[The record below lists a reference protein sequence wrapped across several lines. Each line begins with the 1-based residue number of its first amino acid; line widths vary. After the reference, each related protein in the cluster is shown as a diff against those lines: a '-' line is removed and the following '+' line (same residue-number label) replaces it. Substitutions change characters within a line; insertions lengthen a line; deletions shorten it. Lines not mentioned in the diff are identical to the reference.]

1 MGQGIQQAPVEQGG
15 TGSAVLD
22 VFKVLYEPTAVFER
36 VRERPKFLLPFLVIA
51 AVQLVLYFVNM
62 PFIKAA
68 TQAQMAQAQVP
79 AGGPDPTQFLWIGA
93 VFIPIVFAIIYLINA
108 FVLWVLVSIT
118 GGEGKFGTLLSVGT
132 YASMPAVIILSIV
145 GAVVLRLQGVGE
157 ITSQQDLQPALGLD
171 LLVPSAKGFLGAVL
185 KGINPLGIWALVL
198 TAIGV
203 STTHRLSQGTGYM
216 VATIAFVITLCVAG
230 VFASFGGR

>member
-15 TGSAVLD
+15 GNPVLD

-36 VRERPKFLLPFLVIA
+36 VRERPKFLLPFLVIV

-68 TQAQMAQAQVP
+68 TQAQMAQAQIP
-79 AGGPDPTQFLWIGA
+79 AGGPDPMQFLWIGA
-93 VFIPIVFAIIYLINA
+93 VFIPIVFAIIYLING
-108 FVLWVLVSIT
+108 FVLWVLVSIM

-132 YASMPAVIILSIV
+132 YASVPAVIILSIV
-145 GAVVLRLQGVGE
+145 GAVVLRMQGVGE

-185 KGINPLGIWALVL
+185 KGINPFGIWALVL

-203 STTHRLSQGTGYM
+203 STTHRLSTGTGYA
-216 VATIAFVITLCVAG
+216 VATIAFVIVLCVG
-230 VFASFGGR
+230 GLFASLGGR

>member
-15 TGSAVLD
+15 GGNALLD
-22 VFKVLYEPTAVFER
+22 VFNVLFEPTAVFER
-36 VRERPKFLLPFLVIA
+36 VRERPKFLLPFLAIC
-51 AVQLVLYFVNM
+51 AVQVVLYFVNL

-79 AGGPDPTQFLWIGA
+79 AGGPDPMKFLWIGA
-93 VFIPIVFAIIYLINA
+93 VAIPIVFAIIYLING
-108 FVLWVLVSIT
+108 FVLWVLTSVM
-118 GGEGKFGTLLSVGT
+118 GGEGKFGTLLSVGA
-132 YASMPAVIILSIV
+132 YASIPAVILLSVV
-145 GAVVLRLQGVGE
+145 GAVVLRIQGVGE

-171 LLVPSAKGFLGAVL
+171 LLVPAKGFLGAVL
-185 KGINPLGIWALVL
+185 KGINPFGIWALVL

-203 STTHRLSQGTGYM
+203 STTHRLSKGTGY
-216 VATIAFVITLCVAG
+216 VIATIAFVITLCIGG